1 MDMSSGTSTLEA
13 LPDVADGK
21 DILAEGVLKAIIV
34 DSALIYDPLSRF
46 RLRIEEASE
55 ALVNSPEIHG
65 EDEISHSL
73 VPLTFLG
80 RITPLTFREP
90 DS

>member
-1 MDMSSGTSTLEA
+1 
-13 LPDVADGK
+13 VF
-21 DILAEGVLKAIIV
+21 KAV
-34 DSALIYDPLSRF
+34 NGDSALIYYALSSL
-46 RLRIEEASE
+46 LR
-55 ALVNSPEIHG
+55 VRP

-80 RITPLTFREP
+80 RITPLTFGEP